1 MNFRILSLPLLVCSA
16 FLLPACG
23 GSGGSDS
30 DNSYPEAYVQ
40 LYNGSAN
47 SASTSLY
54 IDNNAL
60 GDASYGEATG
70 LYTQDAKEVTLSLRR
85 TDASDKVVEVMS
97 QDINLS
103 DGHKSLYLMLG
114 DYTDPELVEHKF
126 ERAELDDHFTLHA
139 ISTVAEK
146 EYDLYVAE
154 AGAPLTDAHLM
165 GSLMFG
171 ELVEAEYWDGDSD
184 SADWNV
190 DDYVVYLTEP
200 GKTEVLYESGTMA
213 FNFETEYVMVVRS
226 SAGASQNNLIVDLI
240 INSSRVPTYRDIR
253 AGAQY
258 RFYNS
263 METGIDLTATLKG
276 NDIEKNTDVAAREL
290 SAFSNVKYGDYQI
303 SASSEDA
310 QWAFS
315 NRLLTLNQGESKTV
329 VLYRNAQDQ
338 LSSLAFED
346 SELPQVYEHE
356 VNVANLV
363 KDYSSID
370 IYFVRQDETVDTAQY
385 KLLNLGFAESDDISL
400 PSDYYEIIALYDD
413 NSGNQTLLYRTQAL
427 AIDEEVNYL
436 VSVEPDSSS
445 ASGYRVAL
453 LH

>member
-1 MNFRILSLPLLVCSA
+1 MNLRILSLPLLVSSA
-16 FLLPACG
+16 FLLSACG
-23 GSGGSDS
+23 GSSDS
-30 DNSYPEAYVQ
+30 DSSYPEAYIQ

-47 SASTSLY
+47 SASTLLY
-54 IDNNAL
+54 IDDVAL
-60 GDASYGEATG
+60 GNASYGDATG
-70 LYTQDAKEVTLSLRR
+70 LYTLDAGGAALSLKR
-85 TDASDKVVEVMS
+85 TDASDKVVEIMS
-97 QDINLS
+97 QDISLS

-114 DYTDPELVEHKF
+114 DYSDPELVEHKF
-126 ERAELDDHFTLHA
+126 ERAELNDHFTLHA
-139 ISTVAEK
+139 LSAIPDKT
-146 EYDLYVAE
+146 YDLYVAE
-154 AGAPLTDAHLM
+154 AGASLDDAHLM
-165 GSLMFG
+165 GALSFG
-171 ELVEAEYWDGDSD
+171 ELVEAQYWDGDAD

-200 GKTEVLYESGTMA
+200 GKTEILYESGTMA
-213 FNFETEYVMVVRS
+213 FNFETEYVMVIRS

-240 INSSRVPTYRDIR
+240 INSTSVPSYKDIR

-263 METGIDLTATLKG
+263 LEAGIDLTATLKG
-276 NDIEKNTDVAAREL
+276 NDVEQSIDVAARQL
-290 SAFSNVKYGDYQI
+290 SDFSTVKYGDYQI

-329 VLYRNAQDQ
+329 VLYKNAQDQ

-346 SELPQVYEHE
+346 SDLPQVYDHE

-363 KDYSSID
+363 KDYSNID
-370 IYFVRQDETVDTAQY
+370 IYFVRQDETVETAEY
-385 KLLNLGFAESDDISL
+385 KLLNLEFAESDDISL

-427 AIDEEVNYL
+427 AIEDEVSYV

>member
-1 MNFRILSLPLLVCSA
+1 MKYSILALPLLVCSA
-16 FLLPACG
+16 LLLPACG
-23 GSGGSDS
+23 GSGGGDS
-30 DNSYPEAYVQ
+30 DRDYPEAYIQ
-40 LYNGSAN
+40 LYNGSPN

-54 IDNNAL
+54 IDDIAL
-60 GDASYGEATG
+60 GKASYGNATG
-70 LYTQDAKEVTLSLRR
+70 LYARDEEEVTLSLRR
-85 TDASDKVVEVMS
+85 TDASDKVVEILS

-114 DYTDPELVEHKF
+114 DYTDPELIEHTF
-126 ERAELDDHFTLHA
+126 ERAELDDHFNLHA
-139 ISTVAEK
+139 ISAVVDK
-146 EYDLYVAE
+146 EYDLYIAK
-154 AGAPLTDAHLM
+154 AGASLNDAHLM
-165 GSLMFG
+165 GGLVFG
-171 ELVEAEYWDGDSD
+171 ELVQAEYWDGDSD
-184 SADWNV
+184 SANWDL

-213 FNFETEYVMVVRS
+213 FSFETEYVMVVRS

-240 INSSRVPTYRDIR
+240 VNTARVPSYKDIR

-263 METGIDLTATLKG
+263 LDGGIDLTATLQG
-276 NDIEKNTDVAAREL
+276 NDIERHVDVPAREL
-290 SAFSNVKYGDYQI
+290 SAFSSIKYGDYQI

-310 QWAFS
+310 EWAFN

-329 VLYRNAQDQ
+329 VLYRNAQDR

-346 SELPQVYEHE
+346 SDLPQVYEHE
-356 VNVANLV
+356 VNMVNLV
-363 KDYSSID
+363 KDYSNID
-370 IYFVRQDETVDTAQY
+370 IYFVRQDETVETAEH

-413 NSGNQTLLYRTQAL
+413 NSGNQTLLYRTQSL
-427 AIDEEVNYL
+427 AIDEEVNYV
-436 VSVEPDSSS
+436 VSVEPDISS
-445 ASGYRVAL
+445 ASGYRIAL

>member
-1 MNFRILSLPLLVCSA
+1 MNFRILSLPLLVCCA
-16 FLLPACG
+16 LLLPACG
-23 GSGGSDS
+23 GSSGSDS

-40 LYNGSAN
+40 LYNGSPN

-54 IDNNAL
+54 IDDAAL
-60 GDASYGEATG
+60 GKASYGNATG
-70 LYTQDAKEVTLSLRR
+70 LYARDEEKTTLSLRR
-85 TDASDKVVEVMS
+85 TDASDKVVEIMS

-114 DYTDPELVEHKF
+114 DYKDPELIEHKF

-139 ISTVAEK
+139 ISAVADK

-154 AGAPLTDAHLM
+154 AGASLTDAHLM
-165 GSLMFG
+165 GSLIFG
-171 ELVEAEYWDGDSD
+171 ELFQAEYWDGDSD
-184 SADWNV
+184 SANWNL

-200 GKTEVLYESGTMA
+200 GKTEVVYESGTMA
-213 FNFETEYVMVVRS
+213 FNFETEYVMVIRS
-226 SAGASQNNLIVDLI
+226 STGASQNNLIVDLI
-240 INSSRVPTYRDIR
+240 INTARVPSYKDIR

-263 METGIDLTATLKG
+263 LDAGIGLTATLKG
-276 NDIEKNTDVAAREL
+276 NDIDRSADVAAREL
-290 SAFSNVKYGDYQI
+290 SAFSSVKYGDYQI
-303 SASSEDA
+303 SASSENA
-310 QWAFS
+310 QWAFN

-329 VLYRNAQDQ
+329 VLYSNAQEQ

-346 SELPQVYEHE
+346 SDLPQVYEHE
-356 VNVANLV
+356 LNMVNLV
-363 KDYSSID
+363 KDFSNID
-370 IYFVRQDETVDTAQY
+370 IYFVRQDETVETAEH

-413 NSGNQTLLYRTQAL
+413 NSGNQTLLYRTQSL
-427 AIDEEVNYL
+427 AIDEEVNYV

-445 ASGYRVAL
+445 ASGYRIAL